1 MRDAY
6 SHCTRLLHQ
15 NKQIYIIS
23 LPASPIRLLCT
34 YCTRFQGGVQRL
46 QRCDQR
52 QIRAAARVAAAAAA
66 LQSVAAFDT
75 LAARCVIIAA
85 CHMWHASCKL
95 LSSAWHMVQQID
107 MFLIC

>member
-46 QRCDQR
+46 QRCHRR
-52 QIRAAARVAAAAAA
+52 QIRAAARVAAAA
-66 LQSVAAFDT
+66 LQSVAVFDT
-75 LAARCVIIAA
+75 LAAHCVIIAA
-85 CHMWHASCKL
+85 CHMWRASCKL
-95 LSSAWHMVQQID
+95 LSSAWHVLEQID
-107 MFLIC
+107 MFLI